1 MITKIQY
8 KKADNKGIVPFTVK
22 EDLTLEILT
31 EDLSTEGAIKTFRNG
46 GTFYG
51 ELVMCK
57 MAIKTS
63 KGDFKP
69 SGKGVGLM
77 VRNEG
82 NTGCWLIPSS
92 KAIPMEDNV
101 ISQPKLDPTSLEGKG
116 MSFNE
121 EVEMIEKKPCGCKN
135 NKIFGFTYKQLA
147 IVGGLLLAVKL
158 IK

>member
-22 EDLTLEILT
+22 ENLTLEILT
-31 EDLSTEGAIKTFRNG
+31 EDSSTEGAIKTFMQG

-51 ELVMCK
+51 ELVVCR
-57 MAIKTS
+57 MAVKTND
-63 KGDFKP
+63 GNFKP
-69 SGKGVGLM
+69 SGQGVGLM

-92 KAIPMEDNV
+92 KAIPMDDNV
-101 ISQPKLDPTSLEGKG
+101 ISRPKLDPTSIEDKG
-116 MSFNE
+116 ISFNE
-121 EVEMIEKKPCGCKN
+121 EVSEVSKPCSCNDK
-135 NKIFGFTYKQLA
+135 KIFGFTYKQLA
-147 IVGGLLLAVKL
+147 VIGGLLLAVKM

>member
-8 KKADNKGIVPFTVK
+8 KKADDKGIVPFTVK

-31 EDLSTEGAIKTFRNG
+31 ENLSTEGAIKTFREG

-51 ELVMCK
+51 ELVMCR
-57 MAIKTS
+57 MAIKTPDG
-63 KGDFKP
+63 KFKP
-69 SGKGVGLM
+69 SGQGVGLM

-82 NTGCWLIPSS
+82 NTGCWLIPSA

-101 ISQPKLDPTSLEGKG
+101 ISQPKLDPTSLEDKG

-121 EVEMIEKKPCGCKN
+121 EVALIEKTPCGCN
-135 NKIFGFTYKQLA
+135 NKKILGFTYKQLA
-147 IVGGLLLAVKL
+147 IVGGLLLIVKL